1 VGYASGKTE
10 RLRNNDWRADDLIRI
25 RTAEGLLADLCQS
38 TIGIV
43 GAMAMLRQLL
53 WLALSTVLHAVRLSS
68 FVWKQRHKFWFFPW
82 RGPIWLK

>member
-43 GAMAMLRQLL
+43 GAMI
-53 WLALSTVLHAVRLSS
+53 
-68 FVWKQRHKFWFFPW
+68 P
-82 RGPIWLK
+82 